1 MVDSPYQL
9 CRISSMKSISGC
21 LIFEAHQLIDRPYW
35 QMSPSYPKI
44 RWVAIF
50 ASAYL
55 QTKLIQNHTK
65 KGRVRVSASWISY
78 GFHDLIDVYVKCSE
92 PVNEITN
99 SLRRHVSETL
109 TGNVCSKVLQVST
122 SESIQNP
129 KTLGI
134 WLGTPREPLIRW
146 GHPTCI
152 VVQITWK
159 RGLKKSKEEKMR
171 HRWIEWQFVTL
182 LKPFSSHFPQSTS
195 NVANSNKFWG
205 PGLLL
210 RPKWTLECQNQK
222 AWRSSH
228 ISLHSKTRAAWRL
241 CPEFHMWYSKAEIT
255 LKQAE
260 INAKHIAYFISS
272 WCRQPSHSKSD
283 TVEFCDSFANS
294 RYHVA
299 LAFPCRIQCHHQVP
313 LSLNHHVPVGK
324 SWMNWSVWQI
334 LTVC

>member
-1 MVDSPYQL
+1 MLRASKRNNKFP
-9 CRISSMKSISGC
+9 KTTC
-21 LIFEAHQLIDRPYW
+21 LWDAHRECLLQGP
-35 QMSPSYPKI
+35 
-44 RWVAIF
+44 
-50 ASAYL
+50 ASLYL
-55 QTKLIQNHTK
+55 
-65 KGRVRVSASWISY
+65 RV
-78 GFHDLIDVYVKCSE
+78 
-92 PVNEITN
+92 N
-99 SLRRHVSETL
+99 S
-109 TGNVCSKVLQVST
+109 K
-122 SESIQNP
+122 P
-129 KTLGI
+129 KTLAI
-134 WLGTPREPLIRW
+134 RLGTPREPLIRW

-159 RGLKKSKEEKMR
+159 RGLKKNTEEKMR

-195 NVANSNKFWG
+195 NVANSNKFLG

-283 TVEFCDSFANS
+283 TVELCDSFANS

-299 LAFPCRIQCHHQVP
+299 CTSWPSLAASSAITKYLCLSITMFQLGKVEWTGVFDSLLVTLLNFLPIVILHKKTKGHITCR
-313 LSLNHHVPVGK
+313 S
-324 SWMNWSVWQI
+324 
-334 LTVC
+334 TVR

>member
-1 MVDSPYQL
+1 MLRASKRNNKFP
-9 CRISSMKSISGC
+9 KTTC
-21 LIFEAHQLIDRPYW
+21 LWDAHRECLLQGPASLYLRGN
-35 QMSPSYPKI
+35 SKPKNP
-44 RWVAIF
+44 WH
-50 ASAYL
+50 S
-55 QTKLIQNHTK
+55 T
-65 KGRVRVSASWISY
+65 G
-78 GFHDLIDVYVKCSE
+78 
-92 PVNEITN
+92 N
-99 SLRRHVSETL
+99 SLWTADSLRSPDMHR
-109 TGNVCSKVLQVST
+109 ST
-122 SESIQNP
+122 NHL
-129 KTLGI
+129 KTWI
-134 WLGTPREPLIRW
+134 E
-146 GHPTCI
+146 
-152 VVQITWK
+152 
-159 RGLKKSKEEKMR
+159 KKQREKMR
-171 HRWIEWQFVTL
+171 DRWIEWQFVSL

-195 NVANSNKFWG
+195 NVANSNEFWG

-222 AWRSSH
+222 AWRSSG

-260 INAKHIAYFISS
+260 INAKHIADFISSEWRKKLQTVARTERTHVS

-283 TVEFCDSFANS
+283 TVELFANS

-299 LAFPCRIQCHHQVP
+299 CTSWPSLAASSAITKYLC